1 MSREAIVE
9 KILSDAQIK
18 AEAMVGEAQDKAHAI
33 LADVAE
39 QSKQYLAK
47 SQSETDILVADII
60 SRSKTVAELDSKKLM
75 QAAKSVILERVF
87 ARALEKVRELDVN
100 TYKELLLGMLKEAQD
115 GDTVTLSKRDKGVLS
130 ADDIRAFANENGISL
145 CVSDVDGDFDGGLL
159 LSRDGVDKNLTFEVE
174 IDLLRD
180 IAEADIA
187 KEIFG

>member
-9 KILSDAQIK
+9 KILSDAQLK

-47 SQSETDILVADII
+47 SQSETDRLVADIV

-115 GDTVTLSKRDKGVLS
+115 GDTVTLSKRDKSVLS

-145 CVSDVDGDFDGGLL
+145 CVSDEDGDFDGGLI

>member
-9 KILSDAQIK
+9 KILSDAQLK

-115 GDTVTLSKRDKGVLS
+115 GDTVTLSKRDKSVLS
-130 ADDIRAFANENGISL
+130 ADDIRAFADENGISL
-145 CVSDVDGDFDGGLL
+145 CVSDEDGDFDGGLI

>member
-9 KILSDAQIK
+9 KILSDAQLK
-18 AEAMVGEAQDKAHAI
+18 AEAMVGEAQDKAHTI

-47 SQSETDILVADII
+47 SQSETDRLVADII

-115 GDTVTLSKRDKGVLS
+115 GDTVTLSKRDKNVLS
-130 ADDIRAFANENGISL
+130 ADDIRAFADERGISL
-145 CVSDVDGDFDGGLL
+145 CVSDEDGDFDGGLI

>member
-9 KILSDAQIK
+9 KILSDAQLK

-47 SQSETDILVADII
+47 SQSETDRLVADIV

-115 GDTVTLSKRDKGVLS
+115 GDTVTLSKRDKSVLS
-130 ADDIRAFANENGISL
+130 ADDIRAFANESGISL
-145 CVSDVDGDFDGGLL
+145 CVSDVDGDFDGGLI

>member
-9 KILSDAQIK
+9 KILSDAQLK

-115 GDTVTLSKRDKGVLS
+115 GDTVTLSKRDKNVLS
-130 ADDIRAFANENGISL
+130 ADDIRAFAEETGISL
-145 CVSDVDGDFDGGLL
+145 CVSDDDGDFDGGLI

>member
-9 KILSDAQIK
+9 KILSDAQLK

-47 SQSETDILVADII
+47 SQSETDRLVADII

-115 GDTVTLSKRDKGVLS
+115 GDTVTLSKRDKSVLS
-130 ADDIRAFANENGISL
+130 ADDIRAFAEERGISL
-145 CVSDVDGDFDGGLL
+145 CVSDDDGDFDGGLI